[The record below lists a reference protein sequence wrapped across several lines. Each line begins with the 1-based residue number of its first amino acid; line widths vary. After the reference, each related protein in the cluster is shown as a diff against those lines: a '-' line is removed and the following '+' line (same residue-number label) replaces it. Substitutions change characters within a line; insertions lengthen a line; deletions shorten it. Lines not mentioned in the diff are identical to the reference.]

1 MYRSKISCG
10 VTFASCL
17 VFISIL
23 VQSPLTLAISDKSLR
38 GEVSNISKI
47 SKHAQDSYERIL
59 ENDGSHS
66 GHSHSGHSH
75 SGDGT
80 EDASA
85 VTNDASD
92 ESEYQMN
99 LESAAYNKKPQSTVI
114 ILCASM
120 LYAGVAVV
128 LFLLIKRDRNDNDEK
143 NLPLVTKEEVESV
156 NSFSKV
162 SLPSMKTIDEERRL
176 AEKCCAIIGV
186 HRPTGIASNS
196 NSFAVV

>member
-23 VQSPLTLAISDKSLR
+23 VQSPVTLAISDKSLR
-38 GEVSNISKI
+38 GEVSNLSKI
-47 SKHAQDSYERIL
+47 SKYAQNSYERIL

-85 VTNDASD
+85 VTSDASD

-99 LESAAYNKKPQSTVI
+99 LESAYNEKPKSAVI
-114 ILCASM
+114 IVCASM

-128 LFLLIKRDRNDNDEK
+128 LFLLIKRDRNDDQK
-143 NLPLVTKEEVESV
+143 NLPLVNKEEVESV

-162 SLPSMKTIDEERRL
+162 SLPSMESIDEERRL

-186 HRPTGIASNS
+186 QRPIGVASYS